1 MVRPLKLKSETKS
14 YNFCIPVD
22 QYDRLSEHA
31 KRMQRRKFEQV
42 SVADLIRTAVG
53 IYLEVLDE
61 DFIDE
66 KKGE

>member
-1 MVRPLKLKSETKS
+1 
-14 YNFCIPVD
+14 
-22 QYDRLSEHA
+22 
-31 KRMQRRKFEQV
+31 MQRRKFEQV